1 MHSSCKRM
9 FSLFKMKLER
19 DGFLLLVSSF
29 SLFFFFLPPSL
40 PIDLSLMHWVL
51 RDPKESEIVVFR
63 KARIG
68 VMEDGDE
75 CGAEQRSSYT
85 RNGWTSSVPSFPC
98 PYFVMVRS
106 IDAVGMQ
113 ACGVGYPSG
122 DAEDFLVKRRCPSLS
137 AFSSIRKN

>member
-1 MHSSCKRM
+1 
-9 FSLFKMKLER
+9 
-19 DGFLLLVSSF
+19 
-29 SLFFFFLPPSL
+29 
-40 PIDLSLMHWVL
+40 MHWVL

>member
-1 MHSSCKRM
+1 MHASCQRI
-9 FSLFKMKLER
+9 FSLSKMKLER

-29 SLFFFFLPPSL
+29 SLFFLSFFHPSL
-40 PIDLSLMHWVL
+40 SIYLSRMHWVF

-68 VMEDGDE
+68 VMEDDDE

-85 RNGWTSSVPSFPC
+85 RNGWISSVPSFLC
-98 PYFVMVRS
+98 PNFVMVRS
-106 IDAVGMQ
+106 IDVVGMQ
-113 ACGVGYPSG
+113 GCGVGYPSG
-122 DAEDFLVKRRCPSLS
+122 DAEDFLGRCPSLS